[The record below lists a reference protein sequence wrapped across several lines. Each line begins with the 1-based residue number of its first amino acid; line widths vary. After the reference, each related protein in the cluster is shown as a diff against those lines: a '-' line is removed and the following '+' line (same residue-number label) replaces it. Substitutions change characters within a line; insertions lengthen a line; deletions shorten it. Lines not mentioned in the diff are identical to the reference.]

1 MEKLYSTTQYIRDG
15 FRLMKDEG
23 NVQTEI
29 ARGSIDTC
37 IAAREKELGNDY
49 SEASFQKYYFQGHY
63 PLGHPDFPGSGACWV
78 YYDPFKG

>member
-1 MEKLYSTTQYIRDG
+1 MEEITYTKQY
-15 FRLMKDEG
+15 FCTEYRLMKDEG
-23 NVQTEI
+23 NVHTEI

-78 YYDPFKG
+78 YYDPFRG